1 MSDIEVE
8 KCPWEEIKDPVER
21 GRALQSTFDQVLE
34 EQSSYRT
41 ETLRHLR
48 LYRNLNNIAYLSGVG
63 PSAITQPL
71 SLNVIRSMANQVH
84 AKITKHRV
92 KTTFQ
97 TSGASYERRELAQ
110 KLDAYGLGL
119 TLKEGLHAQ
128 TKMSF
133 IDTVVTG
140 TGVMKT
146 YADKSQKRVRFER
159 KFSPNHVV
167 DLAEGAFLTPAH
179 HYEIDY
185 VDRNLLMRKFP
196 KSADALKA
204 AKKANSTD
212 DEFYVF
218 SESPSADIVQVI
230 TGWYFDPDN
239 EFRGFRSVVV
249 NGAELDGGEYKDGNP
264 FSVTRWST
272 SNLGWYGMGLAEET
286 KGIQLEINRLLRKI
300 QNAMSLLSNPYIL
313 ADRSSNIARGHLTD
327 IPGSVILYVGKE
339 PRVIA
344 PSVVHPEVFAQLD
357 RLYQRAFEIARLSNM
372 NVPAKAAPYE
382 SGRAKLIDEDTESD
396 SFADIHRQW
405 DDLHVDCVKK
415 GIRAARSIPG
425 YKVAVWG
432 KDMMQ
437 VLDFKKDIDLDEDEW
452 LIRPMPT
459 SLLGETPQAQ
469 IDNIDRF
476 LNMGLI
482 EDPDDMLD
490 QVDSP
495 DVKAFLRGKTSP
507 KRWIKKVVSSMLAGG
522 PYMSPEPEMNLALAL
537 EVAQEMYSEMK
548 CTEGFGDK
556 YPERLEN
563 VREFMSRT
571 KDLLKVAAGPA
582 ATPTMGAVAA
592 PGGAP
597 PIPGAAPPPP
607 EAAPNPGLA
616 PAAA

>member
-1 MSDIEVE
+1 MSDTSKE
-8 KCPWEEIKDPVER
+8 KCPWEEIKDPDER
-21 GRALQSTFDQVLE
+21 GVQLQATFDQVLE
-34 EQSSYRT
+34 EQSSYRA

-84 AKITKHRV
+84 SKISKHRV
-92 KTTFQ
+92 KVTFQ

-119 TLKEGLHAQ
+119 TLREGLHAQ
-128 TKMSF
+128 TKMAF
-133 IDTVVTG
+133 IDTIVTG

-146 YADKSQKRVRFER
+146 FADRARKRVRFER

-167 DLAEGAFLTPAH
+167 DLAEGAYLMPAH
-179 HYEIDY
+179 RYEIDY
-185 VDRNLLMRKFP
+185 IDRNLLARRYPEK
-196 KSADALKA
+196 KDALKS
-204 AKKANSTD
+204 AKKASSTD

-218 SESPSADIVQVI
+218 TESPSADLVQVI
-230 TGWYFDPDN
+230 TGWYFDPDD
-239 EFRGFRSVVV
+239 EFNGFKSVVV
-249 NGAELDGGEYKDGNP
+249 NGVELEGGEYKDGNP
-264 FSVTRWST
+264 FTEMRWST
-272 SNLGWYGMGLAEET
+272 SNLGWYGMGLAEEL

-313 ADRSSNIARGHLTD
+313 ADRASNIARGHLTD

-344 PSVVHPEVFAQLD
+344 PSVVHPEVFSQLD

-372 NVPAKAAPYE
+372 NVPAKTAPYE
-382 SGRAKLIDEDTESD
+382 SGRAKLIDEDVESD
-396 SFADIHRQW
+396 SFADLHRQW
-405 DDLHVDCVKK
+405 DECHVDCIRK
-415 GIRAARSIPG
+415 GIRAARSIPN

-437 VLDFKKDIDLDEDEW
+437 VLDFKKDIDLEEDEW
-452 LIRPMPT
+452 LVRPMPT
-459 SLLGETPQAQ
+459 AILGETPAAQ

-476 LNMGLI
+476 MNMGLI
-482 EDPDDMLD
+482 EDPEDMLD
-490 QVDSP
+490 QIDSP

-507 KRWIKKVVSSMLAGG
+507 KRWIKKVVSSMLSGG
-522 PYMSPEPEMNLALAL
+522 DYVSPEPEMNLALAL

-548 CTEGFGDK
+548 LVEGF
-556 YPERLEN
+556 PESRLAN
-563 VREFMSRT
+563 VREFMART
-571 KDLLKVAAGPA
+571 KDLIKLAAGPS
-582 ATPTMGAVAA
+582 ATPTMGAVAS

-607 EAAPNPGLA
+607 EAAPNPGAA